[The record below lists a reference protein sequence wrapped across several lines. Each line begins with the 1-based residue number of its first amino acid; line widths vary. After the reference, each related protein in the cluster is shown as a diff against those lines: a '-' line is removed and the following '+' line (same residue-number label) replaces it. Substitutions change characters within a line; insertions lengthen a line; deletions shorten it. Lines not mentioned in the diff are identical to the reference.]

1 MKRLLIFV
9 LLLGL
14 LLTAC
19 GTPEPTEPPTEPPMT
34 AERLVQEVMTA
45 TDEKPMT
52 SGTVDME
59 MAVTIAAEGVT
70 MEMGMNM
77 TCVTMTSLEP
87 YAGYAEMTM
96 TMDML
101 GEQTTQTTRQY
112 QMEQDGSIVSY
123 MNVDGTN
130 TWDKIVLDMDMDQL
144 VQESQNYNY
153 LTQTVDALQLD
164 ESTQLLDGQEVYVLR
179 IDLQGAQMQ
188 EALQSMGMLQELL
201 ADTGMEF
208 DFSALTVPTVY
219 YIDAGTYLPVRMEMD
234 IQGMGEM
241 MSGML
246 GSMIGEETAG
256 MQVDIPSFK
265 ASYSKMT
272 YDPVEIPTVPAEGK
286 LKADQASFNP
296 DQGDGT
302 YIIQESGSAVRI
314 TCPEGWTA
322 TEMGYDN
329 LTLEKDDGTQT
340 VTYNMWTGVSGGFAF
355 VSMIERGDI
364 VGQME
369 EGLYG
374 SHGNTTLELDGNSYG
389 ALWVKCSDGSRINYA
404 WDQIGAQTNY
414 LLVKTV
420 DKTGSSMEDSLAGVL
435 SYVEEY
441 QLIP

>member
-45 TDEKPMT
+45 TAEKPMT

-219 YIDAGTYLPVRMEMD
+219 YIDE
-234 IQGMGEM
+234 
-241 MSGML
+241 
-246 GSMIGEETAG
+246 IGRAH
-256 MQVDIPSFK
+256 V
-265 ASYSKMT
+265 
-272 YDPVEIPTVPAEGK
+272 
-286 LKADQASFNP
+286 
-296 DQGDGT
+296 
-302 YIIQESGSAVRI
+302 
-314 TCPEGWTA
+314 
-322 TEMGYDN
+322 
-329 LTLEKDDGTQT
+329 
-340 VTYNMWTGVSGGFAF
+340 
-355 VSMIERGDI
+355 
-364 VGQME
+364 
-369 EGLYG
+369 
-374 SHGNTTLELDGNSYG
+374 
-389 ALWVKCSDGSRINYA
+389 
-404 WDQIGAQTNY
+404 
-414 LLVKTV
+414 
-420 DKTGSSMEDSLAGVL
+420 
-435 SYVEEY
+435 
-441 QLIP
+441 